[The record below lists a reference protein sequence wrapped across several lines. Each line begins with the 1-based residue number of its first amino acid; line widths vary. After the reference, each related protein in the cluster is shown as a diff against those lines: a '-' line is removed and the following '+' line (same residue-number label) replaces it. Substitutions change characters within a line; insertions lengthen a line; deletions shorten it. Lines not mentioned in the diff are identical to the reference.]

1 MKNAIQLVTLRD
13 IEDTEI
19 RELFEK
25 QYEDD
30 LKGSDNYFRYYPRH
44 DDYDV
49 VKGAT
54 KKIDAWLEKEGYTIK
69 KEPYFHLL
77 IRWDW

>member
-13 IEDTEI
+13 IEDIEI

-25 QYEDD
+25 EYEAH

-54 KKIDAWLEKEGYTIK
+54 KKIDSWLEKEGYTIK